1 MCEFKTNADL
11 RKIDQELLEKEVKEL
26 AEFDFT
32 HFTYD
37 DWKEGYNFAEKGLR
51 KAFFAATDAAL
62 QEHDSSLLPYLF
74 NVLRHMKIFGEDLP
88 KTHTIPEHL
97 KK

>member
-1 MCEFKTNADL
+1 MADIKTYAEL

-32 HFTYD
+32 PFTYD
-37 DWKEGYNFAEKGLR
+37 DWKEGYTFTEKLLR
-51 KAFFAATDAAL
+51 KAYFNAVDAAL
-62 QEHDSSLLPYLF
+62 EEHDSSLLPYLF
-74 NVLRHMKIFGEDLP
+74 NVLRHIKIIAEDIP